1 MAIPHKLRLFS
12 CFVNGDNYLGKVT
25 SFTRPKLSRKVE
37 DYQGGGMLGAVGVD
51 LGLEAGALDSTIV
64 FGGVIKALFLEYGAE
79 IDGTRLRF
87 AGEYFTDGESQLVE
101 VELRGRFTELD
112 GGDSKQGEDTEESY
126 TFKSTYYKFSI
137 DDQPIIEI
145 DLLNFIYKKNG
156 QNMFRTASP
165 PPLVWAIDNL
175 S

>member
-25 SFTRPKLSRKVE
+25 SFTRPKLSRKIE

-156 QNMFRTASP
+156 QNMFPDRIPSA
-165 PPLVWAIDNL
+165 LGMGN
-175 S
+175 

>member
-1 MAIPHKLRLFS
+1 
-12 CFVNGDNYLGKVT
+12 
-25 SFTRPKLSRKVE
+25 
-37 DYQGGGMLGAVGVD
+37 
-51 LGLEAGALDSTIV
+51 GALDSTIV

-156 QNMFRTASP
+156 QNMFPDRITSA
-165 PPLVWAIDNL
+165 LGMGN
-175 S
+175 

>member
-1 MAIPHKLRLFS
+1 MAVPHKLRLFS

-25 SFTRPKLSRKVE
+25 SFTRPKLSRKIE

-87 AGEYFTDGESQLVE
+87 AGEYFTDGERQSVE
-101 VELRGRFTELD
+101 VELSVRFNDLD
-112 GGDSKQGEDTEESY
+112 GGDSKQ
-126 TFKSTYYKFSI
+126 
-137 DDQPIIEI
+137 
-145 DLLNFIYKKNG
+145 
-156 QNMFRTASP
+156 
-165 PPLVWAIDNL
+165 
-175 S
+175 

>member
-101 VELRGRFTELD
+101 VSCAG
-112 GGDSKQGEDTEESY
+112 
-126 TFKSTYYKFSI
+126 
-137 DDQPIIEI
+137 
-145 DLLNFIYKKNG
+145 DLLNSTVG
-156 QNMFRTASP
+156 TQNREKTRRKATPLNPPTTNSP
-165 PPLVWAIDNL
+165 LMISPLSKSIC
-175 S
+175 

>member
-25 SFTRPKLSRKVE
+25 SFTRPKLSRK
-37 DYQGGGMLGAVGVD
+37 MRTIRAVACWVRSV
-51 LGLEAGALDSTIV
+51 LISALRLARWIPPL

-112 GGDSKQGEDTEESY
+112 GGDSKQGKTRRKA
-126 TFKSTYYKFSI
+126 T
-137 DDQPIIEI
+137 P
-145 DLLNFIYKKNG
+145 LN
-156 QNMFRTASP
+156 P
-165 PPLVWAIDNL
+165 PTTILH
-175 S
+175 

>member
-25 SFTRPKLSRKVE
+25 SFTRPKLSRKIE

-112 GGDSKQGEDTEESY
+112 GGDSKQGKTRRKATPLNPPTTNSPLMISPLS
-126 TFKSTYYKFSI
+126 KSI
-137 DDQPIIEI
+137 C
-145 DLLNFIYKKNG
+145 
-156 QNMFRTASP
+156 
-165 PPLVWAIDNL
+165 
-175 S
+175 

>member
-37 DYQGGGMLGAVGVD
+37 DYQGGGILG
-51 LGLEAGALDSTIV
+51 EAGALDSTIV

-87 AGEYFTDGESQLVE
+87 AGEYYTDGESQLVE

-156 QNMFRTASP
+156 QNMFPDRITSA
-165 PPLVWAIDNL
+165 LGMGN
-175 S
+175 

>member
-64 FGGVIKALFLEYGAE
+64 LAASLRLCFSNTEQKLTARGCALRVNISLMAKASLSSGAA
-79 IDGTRLRF
+79 R
-87 AGEYFTDGESQLVE
+87 A
-101 VELRGRFTELD
+101 
-112 GGDSKQGEDTEESY
+112 
-126 TFKSTYYKFSI
+126 
-137 DDQPIIEI
+137 
-145 DLLNFIYKKNG
+145 IY
-156 QNMFRTASP
+156 
-165 PPLVWAIDNL
+165 
-175 S
+175 

>member
-1 MAIPHKLRLFS
+1 MAVPHKLRLFS
-12 CFVNGDNYLGKVT
+12 CFINGDNYLGKVT

-51 LGLEAGALDSTIV
+51 SALMLARWIPRLY
-64 FGGVIKALFLEYGAE
+64 FGGVIKALFLEFGAE

-87 AGEYFTDGESQLVE
+87 AGEYYTDGDSQLVE

-156 QNMFRTASP
+156 QNMFPDRITSALGMGS
-165 PPLVWAIDNL
+165 
-175 S
+175 